1 MSEDPAALTP
11 RVGVW
16 AMGGGGN
23 GDTRENWDKG
33 YELTSGP
40 QEDCFINDEN
50 DSKNQPQIRKWK

>member
-1 MSEDPAALTP
+1 
-11 RVGVW
+11 
-16 AMGGGGN
+16 MGGGGN

-50 DSKNQPQIRKWK
+50 DSKNQPQIRK